1 MNKKMKAIQ
10 KAMQDKF
17 AQARKAQDEGRS
29 EDAAKLMDECD
40 ALQKDFDDGNDIP
53 DGTDPTFKAVKFAIA
68 LKGMIIPV
76 SNILTAV
83 ETAGLIAYLNNWFV
97 KNAIYSE
104 NKDIF
109 ATRKAS
115 KSAKELASLD
125 ALGESLN
132 LDLDPACL
140 VGGVVVTNQ
149 TGWNVMDKAK
159 DANGRPM
166 LQPDPANATRKLFK
180 NLPVH
185 VFSDAQL
192 PNEST
197 KAPIFYGDLKAGC
210 YFVEFAYQFFDAS
223 AHAGFVKNRT
233 LMRVIE
239 GYDVIQADVDAYCYG
254 LLDPAAANAPTVD
267 VSVKGTVTTKAEAAG

>member
-1 MNKKMKAIQ
+1 M
-10 KAMQDKF
+10 
-17 AQARKAQDEGRS
+17 
-29 EDAAKLMDECD
+29 
-40 ALQKDFDDGNDIP
+40 
-53 DGTDPTFKAVKFAIA
+53 
-68 LKGMIIPV
+68 
-76 SNILTAV
+76 
-83 ETAGLIAYLNNWFV
+83 
-97 KNAIYSE
+97 
-104 NKDIF
+104 
-109 ATRKAS
+109 
-115 KSAKELASLD
+115 
-125 ALGESLN
+125 
-132 LDLDPACL
+132 
-140 VGGVVVTNQ
+140 VVTNQ

-239 GYDVIQADVDAYCYG
+239 GYDVIQADAAAYCYG